1 LPKGSTELERI
12 ADVTSNPVVSGSV
25 VCAAAFQG
33 RVSCVDTANGSVLWS
48 REMSSSAG
56 VDIDNRYVYAT
67 DDKGAVHAL
76 DRITG
81 ASVWRQDKLGLRT
94 VSRPLVVGNQ
104 VAVADYQGFVHLLRR
119 DDGAFA
125 ARLATDGSAVR
136 ANLIP
141 SGEGFL
147 VQTANGGVFALDTR

>member
-1 LPKGSTELERI
+1 
-12 ADVTSNPVVSGSV
+12 
-25 VCAAAFQG
+25 
-33 RVSCVDTANGSVLWS
+33 
-48 REMSSSAG
+48 
-56 VDIDNRYVYAT
+56 
-67 DDKGAVHAL
+67 
-76 DRITG
+76 
-81 ASVWRQDKLGLRT
+81 
-94 VSRPLVVGNQ
+94 VVGNQ